1 MIVATVP
8 SAFMPG
14 PLGADERITNP
25 VGIAALGP
33 LADALSVA
41 NLLGVAIVVPLAIA
55 STFLRYRRG
64 GPVVREQLKWLIA
77 AVGLTA
83 ACAGL
88 AFVPIA
94 PIGVIGWVATIVS
107 VSFVPVA
114 IGIAILRYHLY
125 EIDRIVSRTVS
136 YAVVTLTLAFVFVA
150 VVLGLQAIL
159 EPVTRENTI
168 AVAAST
174 LIVAALFQP
183 LRRRVKSIVDRRF
196 DRSHYDGQRTVAAFA
211 GRMRDEVDI
220 AAVTDDLDVTITSAL
235 NPSTLGLWLRGSSG

>member
-1 MIVATVP
+1 M
-8 SAFMPG
+8 
-14 PLGADERITNP
+14 
-25 VGIAALGP
+25 
-33 LADALSVA
+33 
-41 NLLGVAIVVPLAIA
+41 
-55 STFLRYRRG
+55 
-64 GPVVREQLKWLIA
+64 
-77 AVGLTA
+77 
-83 ACAGL
+83 
-88 AFVPIA
+88 
-94 PIGVIGWVATIVS
+94 
-107 VSFVPVA
+107 
-114 IGIAILRYHLY
+114 
-125 EIDRIVSRTVS
+125 
-136 YAVVTLTLAFVFVA
+136 TLTLAFVFVA